1 MSTQVYIKLDKE
13 SFLCLVRGGQLTI
26 SDKRTKTEINI
37 ILSDIGFNLMH
48 ELIERVELG
57 KEEIYKELRREQ

>member
-1 MSTQVYIKLDKE
+1 MNSKVYIKLDEE

-37 ILSDIGFNLMH
+37 ILSDIGFDLMH
-48 ELIERVELG
+48 EIIERAEKG